1 MTLRRDC
8 FVQFDLTK
16 IIRRH
21 ECGHLILIKAG
32 TARMLNLASMNWLN
46 IEAAPFDRDLEVAV
60 INSEGTHAVV
70 FPCRR
75 ILGGWVNAATRA
87 PVKIHPTHWRDWDT
101 ISLAR

>member
-1 MTLRRDC
+1 M
-8 FVQFDLTK
+8 QFDLTK

-32 TARMLNLASMNWLN
+32 TARMLNLVSMNWLN

-75 ILGGWVNAATRA
+75 ILGGWANADRA

-101 ISLAR
+101 ISVAR